1 MKISRSLFGAAL
13 VSLTATAASAQAD
26 AGRCPP
32 GTLGPPPDR
41 ARATQ
46 DACQKTLDFFKFMFP
61 QLGTSIT
68 GGNTTLGQGG
78 ALGGLGHFALSVRGN
93 AILKGGLPRLDRV
106 NPSYTGAVAS
116 NVETEEL
123 PIGLPAADA
132 AIGIF
137 RGLPLGVTNV
147 GGIDLLVSAF
157 FVPEITKDNVTLKA
171 KDGSL
176 KFGYGAR
183 IGLIQESLMWPGVS
197 VSILKRDLPTLSL
210 AAVSGSSNFQVNDFT
225 VKTTATRLAVAKNL
239 LIFGISAGIGQDK
252 YKSTATVAGTVT
264 APLAGTQ
271 NIGPVTIDQ
280 DMTRS
285 NMFVGA
291 SINLL
296 VLKLVAE
303 AGRVSGGDVATFNTF
318 GSQKADDTRTYVSAG
333 LRFGF

>member
-1 MKISRSLFGAAL
+1 MNISRSLLAGAL
-13 VSLTATAASAQAD
+13 VAITASVASAQANTTV
-26 AGRCPP
+26 CPA

-41 ARATQ
+41 ARVTQ

-93 AILKGGLPRLDRV
+93 AILAGGLPRLDQV
-106 NPSYTGAVAS
+106 TPSYTGATAS
-116 NVETEEL
+116 NINTADQI
-123 PIGLPAADA
+123 IGLPAADA

-157 FVPEITKDNVTLKA
+157 YVPEIQNSNVTLKA

-176 KFGYGAR
+176 KIGYGAR
-183 IGLIQESLMWPGVS
+183 LGIIQESVLWPGVS

-210 AAVSGSSNFQVNDFT
+210 TAVSGGNTFAVNDFA
-225 VKTTATRLAVAKNL
+225 VKTQAVRLAVAKNL

-252 YKSTATVAGTVT
+252 YKSSASVAGSVQP
-264 APLAGTQ
+264 PLGSAQ
-271 NIGPVTIDQ
+271 AIGPVTIDQ
-280 DMTRS
+280 EITRS

-303 AGRVSGGDVATFNTF
+303 AGRVSGGDVPTFNTF
-318 GSQKADDTRTYVSAG
+318 GTQKADQSRTYVSAG